1 MYVCGG
7 TMKDKTTIVLTII
20 VFIFFI
26 INAYVVIFAPDK
38 GIVTGKVWT
47 KNARYLVI
55 ENDGQSGLVW
65 VSWSVYFDAE
75 KGDLYDTECDCIVGK
90 P

>member
-1 MYVCGG
+1 MHVRGEK
-7 TMKDKTTIVLTII
+7 MKKVLTLILTII
-20 VFIFFI
+20 FITYFVFFVYSIT
-26 INAYVVIFAPDK
+26 NTPDK

-47 KNARYLVI
+47 KNAKYLVV
-55 ENDGQSGLVW
+55 EKDGQSGFIW

-75 KGDLYDTECDCIVGK
+75 NGDIYDTECDCIVGK

>member
-1 MYVCGG
+1 MYVCGK
-7 TMKDKTTIVLTII
+7 TMKDKTTIVLTVI